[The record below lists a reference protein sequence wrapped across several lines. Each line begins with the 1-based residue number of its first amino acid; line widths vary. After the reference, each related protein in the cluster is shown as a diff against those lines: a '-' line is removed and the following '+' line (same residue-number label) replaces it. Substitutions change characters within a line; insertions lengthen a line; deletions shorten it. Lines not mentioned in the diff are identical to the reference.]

1 MVLVGVPK
9 SFSGADCPDSIEKI
23 DEIDRAVYPNHDEKI
38 SIEDEIDCDTY
49 EVFHCPCGQC
59 SLESYIEEGCP
70 KSNSD
75 SFPFLDIS
83 KLDEDDKEDLTQQLS
98 QEHAHMTK
106 RFANLM
112 DETRMSLVARGVPVQ
127 KLVFRGLSL
136 GAYESKDIPKPL
148 LSEDE
153 KELRRSETI
162 DKAFLVLRPHMSFF
176 NFELLKHITDSR
188 ELCSD
193 SDRTRMDEYI
203 SKFGIFCKRKVFE
216 VSPGIFGQPT
226 SKLKKRKKKAFAIL
240 MTKHEAEPD
249 LVSVNAAKQ
258 RIASLLKLKP
268 STLHLHR
275 IDEGSI
281 LLVFSVPNFVARKL
295 FPLKLS
301 TVAKLKDEGFLV
313 LAPPAT
319 EKSCKGNKQNT
330 VLQSMDRFVHV
341 LSTVTR
347 SA

>member
-9 SFSGADCPDSIEKI
+9 SFSGADCPEKI
-23 DEIDRAVYPNHDEKI
+23 DEIDCAVCPDHDEKI
-38 SIEDEIDCDTY
+38 SIEDEIDGDAY
-49 EVFHCPCGQC
+49 EVFRCPCGQC

-70 KSNSD
+70 KSNLD
-75 SFPFLDIS
+75 RFPFLDIS

-98 QEHAHMTK
+98 QEHALMTK

-112 DETRMSLVARGVPVQ
+112 DETRMSIAKRGVPVQ
-127 KLVFRGLSL
+127 ELVFRALSL
-136 GAYESKDIPKPL
+136 GAYESEDNPKPL

-153 KELRRSETI
+153 EELKRSKTI
-162 DKAFLVLRPHMSFF
+162 VDAFVVLRPHMSFY

-203 SKFGIFCKRKVFE
+203 SKFGIFCERKVFE
-216 VSPGIFGQPT
+216 VSPGTFGQPT
-226 SKLKKRKKKAFAIL
+226 SKLKKRKRKAFAVL
-240 MTKHEAEPD
+240 MTKHEAEPN
-249 LVSVNAAKQ
+249 LGFVNAAKQ
-258 RIASLLKLKP
+258 RIANLLKLKP

-295 FPLKLS
+295 FPLQSS
-301 TVAKLKDEGFLV
+301 TVAQLKDEGFLV

-319 EKSCKGNKQNT
+319 EESCKSNKQYT
-330 VLQSMDRFVHV
+330 ILQSTNLFVA
-341 LSTVTR
+341 VTR
-347 SA
+347 ST